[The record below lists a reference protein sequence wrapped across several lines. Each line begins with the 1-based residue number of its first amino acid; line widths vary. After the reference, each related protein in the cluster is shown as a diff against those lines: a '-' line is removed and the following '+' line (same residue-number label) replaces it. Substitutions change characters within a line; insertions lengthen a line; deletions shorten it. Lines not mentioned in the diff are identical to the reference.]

1 MSPGVSEAII
11 LRLRSR
17 QSFLEA
23 FLPLRPN
30 EAPEARWTVME
41 ERIKEI
47 QASHALSKLAPQT
60 FSAKVQRRMA
70 STAPPRPIIDIG
82 FDEASKYL
90 AKMFDDVQ
98 RALQATYLSP
108 VQGLG
113 PIIVRVF
120 PTSP

>member
-1 MSPGVSEAII
+1 
-11 LRLRSR
+11 
-17 QSFLEA
+17 
-23 FLPLRPN
+23 
-30 EAPEARWTVME
+30 ME
-41 ERIKEI
+41 KRIKEI

-60 FSAKVQRRMA
+60 FSAKVQRRLA

-82 FDEASKYL
+82 FDEAFKYL

-98 RALQATYLSP
+98 RALRATHLSP

-120 PTSP
+120 PASSCRTNAGLHSDALAGLSLDRQFQ